1 MIRFEGVSKIYST
14 DVVLKN
20 INWEIKKGE
29 KVGLVG
35 SNGAG
40 KSTQFKILIGE
51 EEQTSGTIIKEGNPK
66 IAHLKQEFD
75 CNLNFSVRQ
84 ELESSFKDIQI
95 VAIKLLEIENKMKSL
110 DIKKNS
116 DELEIFVNQL
126 AKYQAKFEALGGYKM
141 QSDVEK
147 ILPKLGFSIE
157 DADKLVG
164 NFSGG
169 WQMKVALGKIILQKP
184 DLLLLDEPTNHLD
197 LETIFWLEEYLSS
210 LKIAVIIISHD
221 RYFLDKLCKK
231 IIFVDR
237 GTSETYNGN
246 YSFFVEQKSL
256 NEESQNKA
264 YQLQQK
270 EIELQKRYIDR
281 FRASA
286 TRSSQAK
293 SREKQLKKISK
304 IEAPIAKSK
313 SPVFNFPE
321 CPRSG
326 KLVLNIKNLSHSF
339 EDKILFLDINLKISS
354 GEKIA
359 ILGPNGCGKSTLL
372 KIIMKKIS
380 PEIGEINLGK
390 HNIITSYYEQNQA
403 EALSLDER
411 VIDLIC
417 NKSPEW
423 SQKKVRTFL
432 GGFGFQ
438 NETVFKYIKQL
449 SGGEKARLALALM
462 IINPSN
468 FLLLDEPTNHLD
480 LQSKENLE
488 LAIKNYKGSLLI
500 ISHDRYFISKVANRI
515 IEIKDSKLFS
525 YDGNYEYFLEKT
537 QSQKNLITFNKIYNW
552 LSKIT
557 HLSLH
562 SLPSLINLKNTK
574 IGFNNLNEKLRF
586 PRKTFSNF

>member
-20 INWEIKKGE
+20 ISWEIKKGE

-95 VAIKLLEIENKMKSL
+95 VAIKLLEIENEMKSL
-110 DIKKNS
+110 DIKTNS
-116 DELEIFVNQL
+116 NELEIFVNQL

-210 LKIAVIIISHD
+210 LKIAVVIISHD

-256 NEESQNKA
+256 NEESKNKA

-304 IEAPIAKSK
+304 IEAPLAKSK

-380 PEIGEINLGK
+380 PEIGDINLGK

-403 EALSLDER
+403 EALSLEER

-438 NETVFKYIKQL
+438 NETVFKYVKQL

-537 QSQKNLITFNKIYNW
+537 QSQKM
-552 LSKIT
+552 
-557 HLSLH
+557 
-562 SLPSLINLKNTK
+562 
-574 IGFNNLNEKLRF
+574 
-586 PRKTFSNF
+586 

>member
-20 INWEIKKGE
+20 ISWEIKKGE

-313 SPVFNFPE
+313 SPVFNFPD

-403 EALSLDER
+403 EALSLEER

-537 QSQKNLITFNKIYNW
+537 QSQKI
-552 LSKIT
+552 
-557 HLSLH
+557 
-562 SLPSLINLKNTK
+562 
-574 IGFNNLNEKLRF
+574 
-586 PRKTFSNF
+586 

>member
-1 MIRFEGVSKIYST
+1 VIRLEGVSKIYST

-66 IAHLKQEFD
+66 IVHLNQEFD

-95 VAIKLLEIENKMKSL
+95 VAIKLVEIENEMKSL
-110 DIKKNS
+110 DVKKNS

-147 ILPKLGFSIE
+147 ILPKLGFSKE

-169 WQMKVALGKIILQKP
+169 WQMKIALGKIILQKP

-210 LKIAVIIISHD
+210 LKIAVMIISHD

-237 GTSETYNGN
+237 GISETYNGN

-339 EDKILFLDINLKISS
+339 EDKIIFLDINLKISS

-359 ILGPNGCGKSTLL
+359 ILGPNCCGKSTLL

-403 EALSLDER
+403 EALSLEER
-411 VIDLIC
+411 VLDLIC

-515 IEIKDSKLFS
+515 IEIKDSKLLS
-525 YDGNYEYFLEKT
+525 YDGNYEYFLEK
-537 QSQKNLITFNKIYNW
+537 K
-552 LSKIT
+552 SK
-557 HLSLH
+557 
-562 SLPSLINLKNTK
+562 
-574 IGFNNLNEKLRF
+574 
-586 PRKTFSNF
+586 

>member
-1 MIRFEGVSKIYST
+1 MIRFEDVTKIYST

-51 EEQTSGTIIKEGNPK
+51 EDQTSGQVIKEGNPK
-66 IAHLKQEFD
+66 IVHLKQELD
-75 CNLNFSVRQ
+75 CDLNRSVRE
-84 ELESSFKDIQI
+84 ELESSFKDIQN
-95 VAIKLLEIENKMKSL
+95 VSAKLLDIENKMKSL
-110 DIKKNS
+110 EIKIHSNEFES
-116 DELEIFVNQL
+116 LVDQL
-126 AKYQAKFEALGGYKM
+126 AKYQEKFEALGGYRM

-147 ILPKLGFSIE
+147 ILPKLGFSNE
-157 DADKLVG
+157 DADNLVG
-164 NFSGG
+164 KFSGG

-197 LETIFWLEEYLSS
+197 LDTIFWLEEYLSS
-210 LKIAVIIISHD
+210 LKIAIIVISHD

-231 IIFVDR
+231 IIFIDR
-237 GTSETYNGN
+237 GISEIYNGN

-264 YQLQQK
+264 FQLQQK
-270 EIELQKRYIDR
+270 EIEIQKKYIDR

-304 IEAPIAKSK
+304 IEAPISKSK
-313 SPVFNFPE
+313 SPIFNFPD

-326 KLVLNIKNLSHSF
+326 KSVLNIKDLSHSY
-339 EDKILFLDINLKISS
+339 EDKILFLDVNLKVSS
-354 GEKIA
+354 GEKVA

-372 KIIMKKIS
+372 KIIMKRIF
-380 PEIGEINLGK
+380 PEVGEVNFGK
-390 HNIITSYYEQNQA
+390 HNIITSYYEQNQSQA
-403 EALSLDER
+403 LALEAK

-432 GGFGFQ
+432 GSFGFQ

-462 IINPSN
+462 VMKPSN

-525 YDGNYEYFLEKT
+525 YNGNYEYFLGK
-537 QSQKNLITFNKIYNW
+537 KNK
-552 LSKIT
+552 K
-557 HLSLH
+557 
-562 SLPSLINLKNTK
+562 
-574 IGFNNLNEKLRF
+574 
-586 PRKTFSNF
+586 

>member
-197 LETIFWLEEYLSS
+197 LDTIFWLEEYLSS

-537 QSQKNLITFNKIYNW
+537 QSQKI
-552 LSKIT
+552 
-557 HLSLH
+557 
-562 SLPSLINLKNTK
+562 
-574 IGFNNLNEKLRF
+574 
-586 PRKTFSNF
+586 

>member
-20 INWEIKKGE
+20 ISWEIKKGE

-197 LETIFWLEEYLSS
+197 LDTIFWLEEYLSS

-246 YSFFVEQKSL
+246 YSFFVKEKSL

-403 EALSLDER
+403 EALSLEER
-411 VIDLIC
+411 VIDLIY

-537 QSQKNLITFNKIYNW
+537 QSQKI
-552 LSKIT
+552 
-557 HLSLH
+557 
-562 SLPSLINLKNTK
+562 
-574 IGFNNLNEKLRF
+574 
-586 PRKTFSNF
+586 

>member
-237 GTSETYNGN
+237 GKSETYNGN

-403 EALSLDER
+403 EALSLDAR

-537 QSQKNLITFNKIYNW
+537 QSQKI
-552 LSKIT
+552 
-557 HLSLH
+557 
-562 SLPSLINLKNTK
+562 
-574 IGFNNLNEKLRF
+574 
-586 PRKTFSNF
+586 

>member
-20 INWEIKKGE
+20 ISWEIKKGE

-75 CNLNFSVRQ
+75 CNLNFSVRE

-210 LKIAVIIISHD
+210 LKIAIIIISHD

-237 GTSETYNGN
+237 GISETYIGN

-264 YQLQQK
+264 YQLQQRD
-270 EIELQKRYIDR
+270 IELQKRYIDR

-304 IEAPIAKSK
+304 IEAPIAKSQ

-411 VIDLIC
+411 VIDLIF

-432 GGFGFQ
+432 GGFGFK

-537 QSQKNLITFNKIYNW
+537 QSQKI
-552 LSKIT
+552 
-557 HLSLH
+557 
-562 SLPSLINLKNTK
+562 
-574 IGFNNLNEKLRF
+574 
-586 PRKTFSNF
+586 

>member
-1 MIRFEGVSKIYST
+1 VIRFEGVSKIYST

-20 INWEIKKGE
+20 SSWEIKKGE

-40 KSTQFKILIGE
+40 KSTQFKMLIGE
-51 EEQTSGTIIKEGNPK
+51 EEQTSGMIIKEGNPK

-75 CNLNFSVRQ
+75 CNLNFSVRE

-95 VAIKLLEIENKMKSL
+95 VAIKLLEIEKKMKSL
-110 DIKKNS
+110 DVKKHS
-116 DELEIFVNQL
+116 DELAIFVNQL

-147 ILPKLGFSIE
+147 ILPKLGFSRE
-157 DADKLVG
+157 DADTVVG

-169 WQMKVALGKIILQKP
+169 LQMKVALGKIILQKP

-304 IEAPIAKSK
+304 FEAPIAKSK

-372 KIIMKKIS
+372 KIIMRKIS

-423 SQKKVRTFL
+423 SQKQVRTFL

-500 ISHDRYFISKVANRI
+500 ISHDRYFISKVANRV

-537 QSQKNLITFNKIYNW
+537 QSQKI
-552 LSKIT
+552 
-557 HLSLH
+557 
-562 SLPSLINLKNTK
+562 
-574 IGFNNLNEKLRF
+574 
-586 PRKTFSNF
+586 

>member
-20 INWEIKKGE
+20 ISWEIKKGE

-403 EALSLDER
+403 EALSPDER
-411 VIDLIC
+411 VIDLIF

-537 QSQKNLITFNKIYNW
+537 QSQKI
-552 LSKIT
+552 
-557 HLSLH
+557 
-562 SLPSLINLKNTK
+562 
-574 IGFNNLNEKLRF
+574 
-586 PRKTFSNF
+586 

>member
-20 INWEIKKGE
+20 ISWEIKKGE

-84 ELESSFKDIQI
+84 ELESSFEDIQI

-390 HNIITSYYEQNQA
+390 HNIITRYYEQNQA

-417 NKSPEW
+417 NKSPECT
-423 SQKKVRTFL
+423 QKKVRTFL

-537 QSQKNLITFNKIYNW
+537 QSQKI
-552 LSKIT
+552 
-557 HLSLH
+557 
-562 SLPSLINLKNTK
+562 
-574 IGFNNLNEKLRF
+574 
-586 PRKTFSNF
+586 

>member
-20 INWEIKKGE
+20 ISWEIKKGE

-95 VAIKLLEIENKMKSL
+95 VAVKLLEIENKMKSL

-147 ILPKLGFSIE
+147 ILPKLGFSTE

-372 KIIMKKIS
+372 KIIMKKLS

-403 EALSLDER
+403 EALSLEER

-537 QSQKNLITFNKIYNW
+537 QSHKKI
-552 LSKIT
+552 
-557 HLSLH
+557 
-562 SLPSLINLKNTK
+562 
-574 IGFNNLNEKLRF
+574 
-586 PRKTFSNF
+586 

>member
-1 MIRFEGVSKIYST
+1 MIRFEDVSKIYST

-20 INWEIKKGE
+20 ISWEIKKGE

-84 ELESSFKDIQI
+84 ELESSFKDLQI

-147 ILPKLGFSIE
+147 ILPKLGFSSE

-210 LKIAVIIISHD
+210 LKIAVVIISHD

-525 YDGNYEYFLEKT
+525 YNGSYEYFLEKT
-537 QSQKNLITFNKIYNW
+537 QSHKNN
-552 LSKIT
+552 
-557 HLSLH
+557 
-562 SLPSLINLKNTK
+562 
-574 IGFNNLNEKLRF
+574 
-586 PRKTFSNF
+586 

>member
-1 MIRFEGVSKIYST
+1 MIRFEGISKIYST

-20 INWEIKKGE
+20 ISWEIKKGE

-95 VAIKLLEIENKMKSL
+95 VAVKLLEIENKMKSL

-147 ILPKLGFSIE
+147 ILPKLGFSTE

-197 LETIFWLEEYLSS
+197 LQTIFWLEEYLSS
-210 LKIAVIIISHD
+210 LKIAVIMISHD

-237 GTSETYNGN
+237 GESETYNGN

-326 KLVLNIKNLSHSF
+326 KVVLNIKNLSHSF
-339 EDKILFLDINLKISS
+339 EDKILFLDVNLKISS

-403 EALSLDER
+403 EALSLEKR
-411 VIDLIC
+411 VIDLIYD
-417 NKSPEW
+417 KSPEW

-462 IINPSN
+462 IIKASN

-537 QSQKNLITFNKIYNW
+537 QSHKKI
-552 LSKIT
+552 
-557 HLSLH
+557 
-562 SLPSLINLKNTK
+562 
-574 IGFNNLNEKLRF
+574 
-586 PRKTFSNF
+586 

>member
-20 INWEIKKGE
+20 ISWEIKKGE

-537 QSQKNLITFNKIYNW
+537 QSHK
-552 LSKIT
+552 
-557 HLSLH
+557 
-562 SLPSLINLKNTK
+562 
-574 IGFNNLNEKLRF
+574 KL
-586 PRKTFSNF
+586 

>member
-1 MIRFEGVSKIYST
+1 VIRFEGVSKIYST

-20 INWEIKKGE
+20 ISWEIKKGE

-66 IAHLKQEFD
+66 IAHLKQELD

-84 ELESSFKDIQI
+84 ELESSFKDIKI
-95 VAIKLLEIENKMKSL
+95 VANKLLEIENKMKSL
-110 DIKKNS
+110 NIKKHS

-126 AKYQAKFEALGGYKM
+126 AKYQTKFEALGGYKM

-157 DADKLVG
+157 DADKLIG

-197 LETIFWLEEYLSS
+197 LDTILWLEEYLSS

-237 GTSETYNGN
+237 GIAEIYNGN

-256 NEESQNKA
+256 NAESQNKA

-270 EIELQKRYIDR
+270 EIDLQKRYIDR

-313 SPVFNFPE
+313 SPVFTFPE

-339 EDKILFLDINLKISS
+339 EDRILFLDVNLKISS

-380 PEIGEINLGK
+380 PEIGDINIGK

-403 EALSLDER
+403 EALSLEER

-417 NKSPEW
+417 DKSPEW

-515 IEIKDSKLFS
+515 VEIKDSKLFS
-525 YDGNYEYFLEKT
+525 YDGNYEYFLEKS
-537 QSQKNLITFNKIYNW
+537 QSHKKN
-552 LSKIT
+552 
-557 HLSLH
+557 
-562 SLPSLINLKNTK
+562 
-574 IGFNNLNEKLRF
+574 
-586 PRKTFSNF
+586 

>member
-20 INWEIKKGE
+20 ISWEIKKGE

-147 ILPKLGFSIE
+147 ILPKLGFSTE

-537 QSQKNLITFNKIYNW
+537 QSHKKI
-552 LSKIT
+552 
-557 HLSLH
+557 
-562 SLPSLINLKNTK
+562 
-574 IGFNNLNEKLRF
+574 
-586 PRKTFSNF
+586 

>member
-20 INWEIKKGE
+20 ISWEIKKGE

-403 EALSLDER
+403 EALSLDEK

-515 IEIKDSKLFS
+515 VEIKDSKLFS

-537 QSQKNLITFNKIYNW
+537 QSQTI
-552 LSKIT
+552 
-557 HLSLH
+557 
-562 SLPSLINLKNTK
+562 
-574 IGFNNLNEKLRF
+574 
-586 PRKTFSNF
+586 